1 MNGHGKGV
9 AGIRGRQIKE
19 IGGDQRGRERR
30 ESLMRRNDLVG
41 KIKYP
46 DLSTGSASTS
56 AANDE
61 TYTYNA
67 LGQQKT
73 YLDRDGSTHAYSYDV
88 LGRLVSDVIPTG
100 DLGSGVS
107 NQTLALGY
115 SYNDAGLPFKQ
126 TSYSNSAMTTVE
138 NQDEDV
144 YNGYGQLTI
153 EYQETSG
160 AVNTSTS
167 ASVQYAYSQPTGT
180 NYSRMVSMT
189 YPNGR
194 LLDYGY
200 NSGIDTTISR
210 VSYLKDDGG
219 SSAGVHLA
227 DYLYLGLGTIVQ
239 QNSPEANTELTY
251 IHQTGDT
258 LSSSDGGD
266 RYTGLDRFGRVI
278 DQYYLNTSTGTAT
291 DRLQYGYDRDGNV
304 LYEKNLVNGAFSELY
319 HASSSTS
326 GDNNT
331 AYDSLNRLTTFRR
344 GTLTSSG
351 NNGSSLD
358 TITTGNLN
366 STTGVPNT
374 NSWTLDAL
382 GNQTSAGGTTGTFNS
397 QNEQTAS
404 GSTSLTYDNAGNMT
418 TDESG
423 NTYTYD
429 AWGHA
434 ISIVNGS
441 STTALHYDALGRNVV
456 FNNGAGN
463 DQQYY
468 SQQRQ
473 VVEEKFSGAYEQY
486 VWGLTY
492 VNDLVLRDRDADGN
506 GSTGNLGITG
516 SGLEER
522 EYFQHNANWSTIS
535 YTNQTG
541 TVGQR
546 FVYDPYGT
554 VTTLDNSWAVS
565 TATSNFTTYLF
576 QGMRVLGGYIYLSQS
591 RLYDVKLGRWIS
603 QDPAQ
608 YINGSNEYQAELSN
622 PISLADPTGLDAGS
636 AVIGGG
642 AAAGTAGWL
651 DWLIGAGEVAGGSAA
666 AVGGAAFGFYYI
678 HEHWVGPPPSA
689 NQIAG
694 LPQPMVIPPSTMGGA
709 YGRMYYDYRVQ
720 QEYFTQQAANN
731 PATGSQSGCPSEK
744 SKPQQSATQPS
755 GPTPSIPHP
764 GNIPRSQSPGPDWEW
779 KGQPPAGGK
788 QGNWY
793 NPKTGESLYNDMN
806 SEQHDPHWDYRL
818 KGEDGKWR
826 WYPDGRMERQT

>member
-1 MNGHGKGV
+1 LLSRRDDHFISN
-9 AGIRGRQIKE
+9 
-19 IGGDQRGRERR
+19 RE
-30 ESLMRRNDLVG
+30 
-41 KIKYP
+41 
-46 DLSTGSASTS
+46 
-56 AANDE
+56 
-61 TYTYNA
+61 
-67 LGQQKT
+67 QKT
-73 YLDRDGSTHAYSYDV
+73 
-88 LGRLVSDVIPTG
+88 GRVQYRSVIPSG

-126 TSYSNSAMTTVE
+126 TSYSNSTMTTVE
-138 NQDEDV
+138 NQVEDI

-167 ASVQYAYSQPTGT
+167 ASVQYANSQPTGT
-180 NYSRMVSMT
+180 NYSRLTSMT

-210 VSYLKDDGG
+210 VSYMKDDAG

-227 DYLYLGLGTIVQ
+227 DYLYLGLTTIVQ
-239 QNSPEANTELTY
+239 QDSSEANTEPTY

-266 RYTGLDRFGRVI
+266 RYAGLDRFGRVI

-291 DRLQYGYDRDGNV
+291 DRLQYGYDRNGNV

-319 HASSSTS
+319 HGSSGAT

-331 AYDSLNRLTTFRR
+331 AYDPLNRLTTFRR

-358 TITTGNLN
+358 TITAGNLN

-382 GNQTSAGGTTGTFNS
+382 GNQSSAGGTTGTFNS

-404 GSTSLTYDNAGNMT
+404 GSTSLTYDNAGNMI

-486 VWGLTY
+486 VWGLAY
-492 VNDLVLRDRDADGN
+492 VNDLVLRDRNADN
-506 GSTGNLGITG
+506 SSTGNLGITG

-522 EYFQHNANWSTIS
+522 EYFQHDATWNTIS

-565 TATSNFTTYLF
+565 TTTSNYTTYLF
-576 QGMRVLGGYIYLSQS
+576 QGMRVLGGYIYLSQT
-591 RLYDVKLGRWIS
+591 RLYDVKLGRWGA
-603 QDPAQ
+603 QDPATYVDGSNLYSFVSGNPTLLVDPSGLNGAVVPIVGGGLDLSILWGAAEAAGGAFLEFAPPVALLAGAGFLTYDIYDGYKHPRPPSSYGYRDPNLSPGAISCLVPPAPAPDFRALDEFLNGINPLPLPILNQ
-608 YINGSNEYQAELSN
+608 RQRPGGTLPKKGPPNGSLVEDRGNGKNGIIREYDGN
-622 PISLADPTGLDAGS
+622 GDRKTDYHFGHDH
-636 AVIGGG
+636 
-642 AAAGTAGWL
+642 T
-651 DWLIGAGEVAGGSAA
+651 GAGDPHAHDWPPGGS
-666 AVGGAAFGFYYI
+666 G
-678 HEHWVGPPPSA
+678 EPGPPRSL
-689 NQIAG
+689 
-694 LPQPMVIPPSTMGGA
+694 LP
-709 YGRMYYDYRVQ
+709 
-720 QEYFTQQAANN
+720 
-731 PATGSQSGCPSEK
+731 
-744 SKPQQSATQPS
+744 
-755 GPTPSIPHP
+755 
-764 GNIPRSQSPGPDWEW
+764 
-779 KGQPPAGGK
+779 
-788 QGNWY
+788 
-793 NPKTGESLYNDMN
+793 GE
-806 SEQHDPHWDYRL
+806 
-818 KGEDGKWR
+818 
-826 WYPDGRMERQT
+826 

>member
-1 MNGHGKGV
+1 
-9 AGIRGRQIKE
+9 
-19 IGGDQRGRERR
+19 
-30 ESLMRRNDLVG
+30 MRWNDLLA
-41 KIKYP
+41 KTEYP

-67 LGQQKT
+67 LGQKT
-73 YLDRDGSTHAYSYDV
+73 SYLDRDGTTHAYSYDI
-88 LGRLVSDVIPTG
+88 LGRLVTDVIPSG

-107 NQTLALGY
+107 NQTLALSY
-115 SYNDAGLPFKQ
+115 SYNDAGLPLKQ

-138 NQDEDV
+138 NQDQDV

-180 NYSRMVSMT
+180 NYSRLTSMT

-278 DQYYLNTSTGTAT
+278 DQYYLNTSTSTAT
-291 DRLQYGYDRDGNV
+291 DRLQYGYDRAGNV
-304 LYEKNLVNGAFSELY
+304 LYEKNLLNAAFSELY
-319 HASSSTS
+319 HANSGSA
-326 GDNNT
+326 GDNTT
-331 AYDSLNRLTTFRR
+331 AYDPLNRLTAFRR

-358 TITTGNLN
+358 TITTANLN
-366 STTGVPNT
+366 ATSGVPNID
-374 NSWTLDAL
+374 SWSLDAL
-382 GNQTSAGGTTGTFNS
+382 GNSVSAGGTSNTFNS

-404 GSTSLTYDNAGNMT
+404 GSTSLGYDNAGNMT

-434 ISIVNGS
+434 VSIINGS
-441 STTALHYDALGRNVV
+441 STTLLHYDALGRNVL
-456 FNNGAGN
+456 FNNGAGD

-486 VWGLTY
+486 VWGLAY
-492 VNDLVLRDRDADGN
+492 VNDLVVRDRNADGN

-554 VTTLDNSWAVS
+554 VTTLDNSWAIS
-565 TATSNFTTYLF
+565 TATSNYTTYLF
-576 QGMRVLGGYIYLSQS
+576 QGMRVLGGYIYLSQT
-591 RLYDVKLGRWIS
+591 RIYNVKLGIWE
-603 QDPAQ
+603 QEDPAGYVDGIGFYGLEQ
-608 YINGSNEYQAELSN
+608 KNPACRVDATGLSWSLGIGWGGTIIIPGQGVTGGVKISIGWNGSGLTIGMTGSGIAGPGGGLIAGTGPSLSVGTAAPKTGID
-622 PISLADPTGLDAGS
+622 PIAGVNGSLPGVGS
-636 AVIGGG
+636 ATVTKNLNTGSVTASG
-642 AAAGTAGWL
+642 ALSANAGAGAM
-651 DWLIGAGEVAGGSAA
+651 IGAGYAATA
-666 AVGGAAFGFYYI
+666 AV
-678 HEHWVGPPPSA
+678 ELERPSEIVKNYVKDA
-689 NQIAG
+689 SYNECHHNVDLNDGDQSPIYVD
-694 LPQPMVIPPSTMGGA
+694 PD
-709 YGRMYYDYRVQ
+709 DYR
-720 QEYFTQQAANN
+720 
-731 PATGSQSGCPSEK
+731 
-744 SKPQQSATQPS
+744 
-755 GPTPSIPHP
+755 
-764 GNIPRSQSPGPDWEW
+764 
-779 KGQPPAGGK
+779 
-788 QGNWY
+788 
-793 NPKTGESLYNDMN
+793 
-806 SEQHDPHWDYRL
+806 
-818 KGEDGKWR
+818 
-826 WYPDGRMERQT
+826 